1 MEKHV
6 EALKAIMEKG
16 KAKVPEDWI
25 KASLSEGVGR
35 LRRKEDAQGLGDRA
49 GF

>member
-1 MEKHV
+1 MLRRSRPLWRKS
-6 EALKAIMEKG
+6 